1 MSNIDVNQL
10 LLQMRTMAAAAQ
22 GSTGVQPSQSPG
34 EPGFAELLKESV
46 QQVNDNKLSATALS
60 EAFVRED
67 PDVDLAE
74 VMVAL
79 QKASLSF
86 QAMTEVRNKLV
97 QAYQEIMNLRM

>member
-1 MSNIDVNQL
+1 MSNIDINQL
-10 LLQMRTMAAAAQ
+10 LSQMRTMAAAAQ
-22 GSTGVQPSQSPG
+22 GSNAVPPPDEPG
-34 EPGFAELLKESV
+34 KPGFADLLKQSV
-46 QQVNDNKLSATALS
+46 QQVNDNKLKAGDLS
-60 EAFVRED
+60 EAFIRQD
-67 PDVDLAE
+67 PDVDLSE

>member
-1 MSNIDVNQL
+1 MSNIDINQL
-10 LLQMRTMAAAAQ
+10 LSQMRTMAAAAQ
-22 GSTGVQPSQSPG
+22 ANNAARTPEEPDK
-34 EPGFAELLKESV
+34 PGFADLLKQSV
-46 QQVNDNKLSATALS
+46 QEVNDSKVRASELS
-60 EAFVRED
+60 EAFVRQD